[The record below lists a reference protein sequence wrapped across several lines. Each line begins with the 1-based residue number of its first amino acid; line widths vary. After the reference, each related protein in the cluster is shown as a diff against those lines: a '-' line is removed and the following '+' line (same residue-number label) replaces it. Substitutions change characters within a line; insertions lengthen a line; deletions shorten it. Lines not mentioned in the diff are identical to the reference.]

1 MTEIASLPAADHEVP
16 ERPRRK
22 ISIVD
27 DDAAIREALK
37 GLMRSARYP
46 VEVFAS
52 AEEFLERAN
61 LDEIACL
68 ILDIRLPGMSGIE
81 LQDRLNREGREIPI
95 VFISAHADD
104 VSRDKVLRNGA
115 VELLSKP
122 VRRERLFKA
131 IQAATAKRNR

>member
-1 MTEIASLPAADHEVP
+1 MEIASLQTADHEVP
-16 ERPRRK
+16 RRTRRQ

-52 AEEFLERAN
+52 AEEFLAQAN

-68 ILDIRLPGMSGIE
+68 ILDIRLPGMSGTE
-81 LQDRLNREGREIPI
+81 LQDHLNGEQRNIPI
-95 VFISAHADD
+95 IFISAHADD
-104 VSRDKVLRNGA
+104 VAKDMVLGKGA

-131 IQAATAKRNR
+131 IQAAIAKQNR